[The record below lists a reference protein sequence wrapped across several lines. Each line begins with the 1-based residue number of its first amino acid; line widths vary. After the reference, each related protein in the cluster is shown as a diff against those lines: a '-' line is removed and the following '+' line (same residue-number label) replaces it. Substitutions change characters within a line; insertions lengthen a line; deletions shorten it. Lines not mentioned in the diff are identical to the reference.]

1 MYCYLC
7 ESEYVG
13 IRNTWCVECR
23 KIKNLMNVY
32 GRERILTILET
43 CCLRNPEQLEN
54 KILKQKKEIESPTD
68 KSYIDPTL
76 SIGAYKQKLRG
87 KPS

>member
-7 ESEYVG
+7 ENEYVG
-13 IRNTWCVECR
+13 IRNTWCAECR

-32 GRERILTILET
+32 GRDRILTILET

-54 KILKQKKEIESPTD
+54 KIMKQKKKEESDSQTD
-68 KSYIDPTL
+68 ESYMKPSD
-76 SIGAYKQKLRG
+76 YKKKLRATAN
-87 KPS
+87 

>member
-7 ESEYVG
+7 ENEYVG
-13 IRNTWCVECR
+13 IRNTWCAECR

-32 GRERILTILET
+32 GRDRILTILET

-54 KILKQKKEIESPTD
+54 KIMKQKEK
-68 KSYIDPTL
+68 IDSITL
-76 SIGAYKQKLRG
+76 SDESYNNPYKKKLRATTN
-87 KPS
+87 